1 MASFL
6 MFLNI
11 DWLDCSEAAAATL
24 PTDFLLVWMEKGG
37 AGEEDWTGTIR
48 TPLEGLAEV
57 SSLMVKSSP
66 VVTVTLPRLIPRDFA
81 NIWTWL
87 VLVLLFNDLPVLKV
101 QICCL
106 LRVTS

>member
-1 MASFL
+1 ML
-6 MFLNI
+6 K
-11 DWLDCSEAAAATL
+11 E
-24 PTDFLLVWMEKGG
+24 VVEG
-37 AGEEDWTGTIR
+37 ADADGTGKMR
-48 TPLEGLAEV
+48 TPPALEGLDRV
-57 SSLMVKSSP
+57 SSLMVNSSP

>member
-1 MASFL
+1 

-11 DWLDCSEAAAATL
+11 DWLDCSAAAAL
-24 PTDFLLVWMEKGG
+24 PTDFLLVLMVKEG
-37 AGEEDWTGTIR
+37 AGEEDGTGTIR

-87 VLVLLFNDLPVLKV
+87 VLVLLFNDLPVLNV
-101 QICCL
+101 CMCYC
-106 LRVTS
+106 